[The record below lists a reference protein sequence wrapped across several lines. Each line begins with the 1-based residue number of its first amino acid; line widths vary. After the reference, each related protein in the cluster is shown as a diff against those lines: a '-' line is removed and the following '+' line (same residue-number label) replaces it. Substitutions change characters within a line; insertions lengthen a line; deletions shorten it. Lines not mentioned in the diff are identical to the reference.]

1 MARRGNMRVTFEG
14 GGVRSGYKKTGRA
27 GVEISRINEDAVN
40 RISVDIDSFYV
51 NSKWR
56 DFHNELLSEI
66 LPNQKNVPVFFDYA
80 FEYEYLIDKDSLG
93 LDTANLLNNPPYIE
107 NDPEYNFQVAG
118 YDDLIARTNPN
129 LPETLLPSIY
139 VFGSEVSNNNRDG
152 NQTVY
157 AQHITLNNRIEDVFV
172 DILSDKSNEKIG
184 ESDSG
189 EYFNKYVAAINKIPA
204 GSLPEDL
211 SKVSRKFSN
220 VVFTNGAMNLLKDYN
235 SRKNLFP
242 MYMQVSFK
250 TDSFTEVSQLLADS
264 FLSGD
269 LMKHVIT
276 TTPEQR
282 EISKSSFKITNQGQ
296 ESVTESEVVDTWDM
310 TRWINSIRNGDPVQ
324 QTDGFEKTVFMGS
337 NSGENEIAN
346 EPSSLFY
353 RKLMVTLFYSKLV
366 EISKNRLRTM
376 QEIFDGG
383 LAPSEAIFYEIKKY
397 DGPEAIPGR
406 EVQSFFFANSN
417 EIDMLDFVDTQVKYN
432 KDYTYQVFA
441 YQMVLGNAYKY
452 TSSKVTS
459 DEVELDV
466 QNIASYKIFKIKLNE
481 FTNKV
486 MDRPPVFPDID
497 IVPYKAVS
505 DKILLHMNSGVGLYK
520 MEPVGISDDDDSQ
533 IDSLR
538 QVQKIPEGPIEFKTD
553 DKTSAFEI
561 YRIKTRPSSYRDFSG
576 NRIAYVNTQLGDDG
590 PLLSSANYV
599 DRIVPNETYYYTF
612 RSIDVHGH
620 FSNPTPI
627 YRVKM
632 VENSGVIYPLIDVVE
647 LEPKGYSS
655 KEKTKSGKRY
665 VQIIPALPQTLLDEE
680 KLFGDE
686 PRVSPQITRFFNA
699 LPLGVQPEKVWG
711 KNYKIRFV
719 SKKTGRKFD
728 VNVKFLNQGISD
740 EPLILGSENKISLDY
755 IRDLTRLPRGED

>member
-1 MARRGNMRVTFEG
+1 MVRRGNMRVTFEG
-14 GGVRSGYKKTGRA
+14 GGVRSGYKKTGRD

-51 NSKWR
+51 SSKWR

-66 LPNQKNVPVFFDYA
+66 SPNQKNVPVFFDYA
-80 FEYEYLIDKDSLG
+80 FEYEYLIDKGSLG
-93 LDTANLLNNPPYIE
+93 LDSANLLNNPPYIE
-107 NDPEYNFQVAG
+107 NDPEYNFQVEG
-118 YDDLIARTNPN
+118 YDSAISRTNPD
-129 LPETLLPSIY
+129 LPETLLPGIY
-139 VFGSEVSNNNRDG
+139 IFGSEVANENVDSS
-152 NQTVY
+152 QTVY
-157 AQHITLNNRIEDVFV
+157 AKHITLNNRIQDVFV
-172 DILSDKSNEKIG
+172 DILSDKSKEKIG

-189 EYFNKYVAAINKIPA
+189 EYFNKYVAAINRMPSE
-204 GSLPEDL
+204 SLPEDL
-211 SKVSRKFSN
+211 AKTARKFSN
-220 VVFTNGAMNLLKDYN
+220 VIFTNGAMSLLKDYN

-242 MYMQVSFK
+242 MYTEVSFK
-250 TDSFTEVSQLLADS
+250 TDSFTEVSQLLANS

-269 LMKHVIT
+269 LIKHVIT
-276 TTPEQR
+276 TDPEQR
-282 EISKSSFKITNQGQ
+282 EVSKSSFEITNQGQ
-296 ESVTESEVVDTWDM
+296 EGTTQDQVVDTWDM
-310 TRWINSIRNGDPVQ
+310 TRWINSIRNGDPERQ
-324 QTDGFEKTVFMGS
+324 NDGFEEIVFMGS

-346 EPSSLFY
+346 DPSSTFY
-353 RKLMVTLFYSKLV
+353 RKLMITLFYSKLV

-376 QEIFDGG
+376 QEVFEGG
-383 LAPSEAIFYEIKKY
+383 LAPSEAIFYEVKKY
-397 DGPEAIPGR
+397 DGPIARPER

-452 TSSKVTS
+452 TSSKVTA

-486 MDRPPVFPDID
+486 VDRPPVPPDVD
-497 IVPYKAVS
+497 IIPYKAVS
-505 DKILLHMNSGVGLYK
+505 DKILLHMNSGVGLYSL
-520 MEPVGISDDDDSQ
+520 EPISISEDDDTQ
-533 IDSLR
+533 IDAFR
-538 QVQKIPEGPIEFKTD
+538 QAQNRPDGPIEFKTD

-561 YRIKTRPSSYRDFSG
+561 YRTKSRPSSYRDFAG
-576 NRIAYVNTQLGDDG
+576 NRIAYVSTQVVDDG
-590 PLLSSANYV
+590 PLLSSANHV

-632 VENSGVIYPLIDVVE
+632 VENSGVIYPLIDIVE
-647 LEPKGYSS
+647 LEPVGYSTR
-655 KEKTKSGKRY
+655 EKAKSGKRY

-755 IRDLTRLPRGED
+755 IRNLSRLPRGED